1 MDMTAFYPSTV
12 GAMNIYPTCLIFKM
26 ILPASQYDVRGGTIP
41 FNGITD
47 VQIVKENTDSFTGDI
62 AKEVID
68 NFITKNYLAFAHKW
82 MNFPTVSDVYN
93 KIQNRRMKKE
103 MAA

>member
-1 MDMTAFYPSTV
+1 
-12 GAMNIYPTCLIFKM
+12 M

-47 VQIVKENTDSFTGDI
+47 VQVVKENTDSFNGDI

-82 MNFPTVSDVYN
+82 MNFPTVSDVYTE
-93 KIQNRRMKKE
+93 IQNRRMKKE
-103 MAA
+103 MVA